1 MDLDAPEP
9 VIAPIGAAPVVL
21 PSVEAEAP
29 AVSEEL
35 AIAPEP
41 IQAEQ
46 EEFFADE
53 NEGASD
59 WLPVVS
65 AETKK
70 SPTAMEEPAL
80 EASGPAPVSH
90 LAADP
95 ELIEEPDDCGPIS
108 KDPALV
114 EPPPVHVTPEPLLV
128 DEESEQAPSGYGK
141 HEEETAPAFA
151 FEAPTPAASEDEFH
165 AALDAEQTA
174 DERIPTMPPPNRE
187 VLAEIPFLS
196 PPPEFLAPKAEE
208 AKPDEQD
215 VDTVVRKVLEKL
227 EPQLRDLLSQGVKP
241 LVENILQNETAK
253 KSR

>member
-1 MDLDAPEP
+1 M
-9 VIAPIGAAPVVL
+9 APVEDK
-21 PSVEAEAP
+21 SP

-35 AIAPEP
+35 AVTPEP
-41 IQAEQ
+41 IQAEG

-70 SPTAMEEPAL
+70 SPSAMDEPAL
-80 EASGPAPVSH
+80 EASGPVPMKH
-90 LAADP
+90 LVADP
-95 ELIEEPDDCGPIS
+95 ELVAEPDDSGPVS

-128 DEESEQAPSGYGK
+128 DDDSEPASSQYDK

-151 FEAPTPAASEDEFH
+151 FSVPEPSAVERVEANASASDEADGDRVPTIAPA
-165 AALDAEQTA
+165 
-174 DERIPTMPPPNRE
+174 NRE

-208 AKPDEQD
+208 AKSAGHD
-215 VDTVVRKVLEKL
+215 VDAVVQKVLEKL
-227 EPQLRDLLSQGVKP
+227 EPHLRDLLSQGVKP
-241 LVENILQNETAK
+241 LVENILQGETSK
-253 KSR
+253 KGR